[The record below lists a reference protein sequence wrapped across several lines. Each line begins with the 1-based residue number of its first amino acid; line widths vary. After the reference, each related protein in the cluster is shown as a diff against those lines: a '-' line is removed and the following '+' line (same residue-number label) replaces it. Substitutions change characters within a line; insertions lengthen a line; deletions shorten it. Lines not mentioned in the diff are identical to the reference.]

1 MSLKQKLFEKLESKE
16 QQMIETRRHLHANP
30 ELSFKE
36 ENTAKFIEDFYQDK
50 DVKVTTNVGNGFGI
64 IVEINGKSPGQT
76 IGLRADFDA
85 LPIQEE
91 ADVPFKSQNDGVM
104 HACGHD
110 VHTAYLLSLGEALI
124 ELKDEWNGT
133 IKLIHQHAEEVPPGG
148 AKSIVESGI
157 LDDLNEVYGI
167 HIFPMMDV
175 GTIGLTAGN
184 AMAGRSNFDLTIQGS
199 GGHGAMPQT
208 THDALV
214 AGAYFVAEAQTIVS
228 RRMNPMD
235 AVVVSVT
242 AFDAPGGYNVIQDK
256 VTLRGT
262 VRYLEE
268 DNKVPAFEAMKK
280 IATGIESSFDVKC
293 DLDYVYDY
301 PVTYNH
307 PKETQLVEDILT
319 KSKGSYIKEI
329 VHPKPS
335 SGSEDFSYYLQKTPG
350 TFINVG
356 AKPDGVENPYPNH
369 HPKFVV
375 HEDSLLISAKTLGDV
390 VLARLED

>member
-1 MSLKQKLFEKLESKE
+1 MNLKEKLFEKLESKE

-50 DVKVTTNVGNGFGI
+50 DVKVTANVGNGYGI
-64 IVEINGKSPGQT
+64 IVEISGKSSGKT

-85 LPIQEE
+85 LPIHEE
-91 ADVPFKSQNDGVM
+91 TDVPFKSKNDGVM

-110 VHTAYLLSLGEALI
+110 VHTAYMLSLGEALI

-157 LDDLNEVYGI
+157 LDDLDEVYGI

-175 GTIGLTAGN
+175 GTIGLIPGN

-228 RRMNPMD
+228 RRMDPMD

-268 DNKVPAFEAMKK
+268 NNKVPAYEAMKK
-280 IATGIESSFDVKC
+280 IAKGIESSFDVEC
-293 DLDYVYDY
+293 DLNYVYDY

-307 PKETQLVEDILT
+307 PEETQLVEDILT
-319 KSKGSYIKEI
+319 KRKGSYIKDI

-356 AKPDGVENPYPNH
+356 AKPDGIENPYPNH
-369 HPKFVV
+369 HPKFDV